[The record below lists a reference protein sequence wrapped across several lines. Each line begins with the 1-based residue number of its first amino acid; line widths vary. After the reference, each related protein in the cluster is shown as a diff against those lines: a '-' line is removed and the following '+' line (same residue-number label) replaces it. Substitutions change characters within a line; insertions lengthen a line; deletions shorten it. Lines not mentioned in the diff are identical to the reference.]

1 MALDLKMLIAAALL
15 ALAQTIPYLGAVV
28 WFGGLRVAAG
38 NRHELPPLPKWAHR
52 SERAQ
57 RNMLATFVPF
67 AVLVLV
73 AHQTGLANAE
83 TASGAVVFFWARLAY
98 AIIYIAGIPYLRT
111 VAFIVSL
118 GGLFDIAR
126 VLFAGWNEA
135 AA

>member
-1 MALDLKMLIAAALL
+1 MPLDLKMLIAAALL
-15 ALAQTIPYLGAVV
+15 ALVQTIPYLGAVF
-28 WFGGLRVAAG
+28 WLGGFRVAAG
-38 NRHELPPLPKWAHR
+38 NRHELPPLPNWAYR

-57 RNMLATFVPF
+57 RNMLANFVPF

-83 TASGAVVFFWARLAY
+83 TAYGAVVFFWARLAY
-98 AIIYIAGIPYLRT
+98 AIIYIAGVPYLRT

-126 VLFAGWNEA
+126 VLFAAWNGSG
-135 AA
+135 